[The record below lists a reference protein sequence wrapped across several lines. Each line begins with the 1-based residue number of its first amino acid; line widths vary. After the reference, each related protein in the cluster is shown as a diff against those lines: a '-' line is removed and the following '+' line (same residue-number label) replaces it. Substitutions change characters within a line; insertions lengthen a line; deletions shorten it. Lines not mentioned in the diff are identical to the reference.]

1 MSLYNHM
8 KALLIP
14 SQWHERGYYS
24 CLSLGSRRIRS
35 ARSVI
40 STIFIAVYLLLL
52 SFTPA
57 IAQAVRD
64 DTELAVF
71 LIAYTIGAGLLIAIP
86 IFIAFYRKHPNR
98 WVIFVI
104 TIIFGATG
112 LGWLIALVWS
122 LSAVHLS
129 PKGSDG
135 GESGLN
141 LFVNDNQQVEQRV
154 ETDNLVAELDAIDQ
168 LQKLKSLLDDEA
180 ITVEEYAKMKA
191 KLLG

>member
-1 MSLYNHM
+1 M

-35 ARSVI
+35 AGSVI
-40 STIFIAVYLLLL
+40 RTIFIAVYALIT

-57 IAQAVRD
+57 MAQAIRD

-71 LIAYTIGAGLLIAIP
+71 LIGYTFGAGLLIVIP

-104 TIIFGATG
+104 TIVFGATG

-122 LSAVHLS
+122 LSAAHLS
-129 PKGSDG
+129 PKGSNG

-141 LFVNDNQQVEQRV
+141 LFVNDH
-154 ETDNLVAELDAIDQ
+154 AEDQKLHVDYSAADIDTITQ

-180 ITVEEYAKMKA
+180 LTHEEYEVMKV

>member
-1 MSLYNHM
+1 MSWYKHM
-8 KALLIP
+8 KALLII

-24 CLSLGSRRIRS
+24 YLSLGSQWIQS

-40 STIFIAVYLLLL
+40 SRISIVGYALLT

-57 IAQAVRD
+57 IAQAIRD

-71 LIAYTIGAGLLIAIP
+71 LIAYTVGAGLLIAIP

-129 PKGSDG
+129 PKGSNG

-141 LFVNDNQQVEQRV
+141 LFVNDHAEDQKLQV
-154 ETDNLVAELDAIDQ
+154 DDSAADIDTITK
-168 LQKLKSLLDDEA
+168 LQKLKSLLDDKA
-180 ITVEEYAKMKA
+180 LTHEEYEVMKV

>member
-1 MSLYNHM
+1 M

-14 SQWHERGYYS
+14 SQWHERGCYS

-40 STIFIAVYLLLL
+40 STIFIAVYLLLT

-57 IAQAVRD
+57 MAQAVEG

-104 TIIFGATG
+104 TIVFGATG

-129 PKGSDG
+129 QKGSDG

-141 LFVNDNQQVEQRV
+141 LFVNDHAEDQKLQV
-154 ETDNLVAELDAIDQ
+154 DDSAADIDTITQ
-168 LQKLKSLLDDEA
+168 LQKLKSLLDDES
-180 ITVEEYAKMKA
+180 ITAEEFAQMKV
-191 KLLG
+191 KLLE